1 MWGCGADAALVPQ
14 CAPTRLRS
22 GRATAADLCPD
33 PGYGVPAAFV
43 PTPSWYVRGDVGYA
57 WMDANDL
64 VANSFTFSSVS
75 VDNTWGLGAGIGIYF
90 GGGAVGSHRHEP
102 PSAQR
107 AATIR
112 ESAKALSRISQAEA
126 PQS

>member
-1 MWGCGADAALVPQ
+1 M
-14 CAPTRLRS
+14 
-22 GRATAADLCPD
+22 
-33 PGYGVPAAFV
+33 
-43 PTPSWYVRGDVGYA
+43 RGDVGYA

-75 VDNTWGLGAGIGIYF
+75 VDNTWGLGADIGIYF

-102 PSAQR
+102 PSAQC

-112 ESAKALSRISQAEA
+112 ESAKALSRIS
-126 PQS
+126 